1 MRPGTP
7 TYLVELL
14 KKSDY
19 DLERMTRVETSAD
32 ILDSIFTDDNPIP
45 VIYQSGYLTIKD
57 YDREFGMYTL
67 GFPNREVE
75 DGFMNFLL
83 PYYAGIDRKGSMPSR
98 SPRTPAN
105 SSRLG

>member
-1 MRPGTP
+1 
-7 TYLVELL
+7 
-14 KKSDY
+14 
-19 DLERMTRVETSAD
+19 
-32 ILDSIFTDDNPIP
+32 
-45 VIYQSGYLTIKD
+45 
-57 YDREFGMYTL
+57 MYTL